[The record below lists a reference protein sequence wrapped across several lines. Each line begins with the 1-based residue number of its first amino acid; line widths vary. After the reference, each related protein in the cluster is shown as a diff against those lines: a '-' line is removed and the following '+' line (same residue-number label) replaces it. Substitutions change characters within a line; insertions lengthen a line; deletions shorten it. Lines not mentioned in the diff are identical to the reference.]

1 MVEEITPGGIR
12 YVLTTPSMSKHPA
25 EFSDSIARRV
35 LRFHQTLPGYRPTP
49 LVRLSE
55 LARHWQVGQVLV
67 KDESSRFGLKA
78 FKALGG
84 SYAVLRLLCRQ
95 LELAWQ
101 QADFDA
107 LRQAIRDRGLEAM
120 TLTTATDGNHGRGVA
135 WVAEQLGLE
144 AMVFMPAGS
153 VSSRV
158 NAIRGH
164 GARVDVTDMNY
175 DDTVRLA
182 WRTAKQ
188 NGWQVIQDTAWEE
201 YAEVPRWIMQGYTT
215 MSMEAVN
222 QMADLSLH
230 PTHIVVQAGV
240 GAFAAAMVAHLAS
253 VYTDP
258 LPRFIVVEP
267 TRAACMLASSAA
279 ADGRPHSVGGD
290 LDTIMAGLACGE
302 PSPPAWEIL
311 QEWACAYISC
321 ENYVAANGMRILAN
335 PLTGDDPVEAG
346 ESGAVGPG
354 LLDLITTHP
363 AFERLKQRLDIGPES
378 TLLCFNTEGAT
389 DPVNYRDVV
398 WYGRYGG
405 K

>member
-12 YVLTTPSMSKHPA
+12 YRLTTPSKSRLPA
-25 EFSDSIARRV
+25 EFSDAVAHQV
-35 LRFHQTLPGYRPTP
+35 LRFHRTLPGYRPTP

-55 LARHWQVGQVLV
+55 LARRWQVAQVLV

-95 LELAWQ
+95 LGLAWQ
-101 QADFDA
+101 QADLDT
-107 LRQAIRDRGLEAM
+107 LRQTIRDRGLEAM

-135 WVAEQLGLE
+135 WVAEQLGIKSV
-144 AMVFMPAGS
+144 VFMPAGS

-182 WRTAKQ
+182 WRTAQ
-188 NGWQVIQDTAWEE
+188 QHGWQVIQDTAWDE

-215 MSMEAVN
+215 MSMETVS
-222 QMADLSLH
+222 QMAELSLR
-230 PTHIVVQAGV
+230 PTHVLVQAGV
-240 GAFAAAMVAHLAS
+240 GAFAAAMVGHLAGMFVDS
-253 VYTDP
+253 A
-258 LPRFIVVEP
+258 PRFIVVEP
-267 TRAACMLASSAA
+267 TRAACMLASAA
-279 ADGRPHSVGGD
+279 VGDGRPHAVGGN

-311 QEWACAYISC
+311 KEWACAYISC
-321 ENYVAANGMRILAN
+321 ENDVAANGMRIMAN
-335 PLTGDDPVEAG
+335 PVGDDDAVEAG
-346 ESGAVGPG
+346 ESGAVGIG
-354 LLDLITTHP
+354 LLDRLVNHP
-363 AFERLKQRLDIGPES
+363 GCEALRKKLEIGMNS
-378 TLLCFNTEGAT
+378 TVLVFNTEGAT
-389 DPVNYRDVV
+389 DPDNYRDVV
-398 WYGRYGG
+398 WYGKYAG
-405 K
+405 